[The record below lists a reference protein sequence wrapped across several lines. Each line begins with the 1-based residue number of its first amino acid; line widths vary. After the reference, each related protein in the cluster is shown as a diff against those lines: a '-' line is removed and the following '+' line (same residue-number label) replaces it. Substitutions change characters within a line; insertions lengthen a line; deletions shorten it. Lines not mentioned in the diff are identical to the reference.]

1 MSRGTE
7 VAGRGKEAV
16 FVTLPWR
23 RSDMEVRGAV
33 VESEVSGTLLV
44 AGWRLDVDQGW
55 KSCSAESQP
64 CRPGS
69 EASAESRT

>member
-1 MSRGTE
+1 
-7 VAGRGKEAV
+7 
-16 FVTLPWR
+16 
-23 RSDMEVRGAV
+23 MEVRGAV

-55 KSCSAESQP
+55 KSCNAESQP
-64 CRPGS
+64 CRLGS